1 MALVLASES
10 PRRRELLAKLG
21 VPFEIRT
28 LPVCEYRQ
36 GDFPPFELPVRNAEL
51 KASRVSTRY
60 PECAVLGADTVIV
73 FGERIIGKP
82 ADAAAAKRTLLEL
95 AGKTHSV
102 VTGLALLRAGDGT
115 RITWSESTRVTFKA
129 YSAAVAD
136 EYMRLVNV
144 LDKAGSYA
152 VQEHGDMLVDRVD
165 GDLDNV
171 VGLPLGR
178 LKRELAELGLAGK
191 PDNDE

>member
-10 PRRRELLAKLG
+10 PRRRELLARLG

-28 LPVCEYRQ
+28 LPVKEFRQ
-36 GDFPPFELPVRNAEL
+36 GDLPPLELPVRNAEL
-51 KASRVSTRY
+51 KAAGVAAKY
-60 PECAVLGADTVIV
+60 PDSIVLGADTVIV
-73 FGERIIGKP
+73 FGDRIIGKP
-82 ADAAAAKRTLLEL
+82 ADAADAKRTLTEL
-95 AGKTHSV
+95 AGKTHCV
-102 VTGLALLRAGDGT
+102 VTGLALLRHGDGI
-115 RITWSESTRVTFKA
+115 RRVWSESTRVTFKA
-129 YSAAVAD
+129 YSEQVVD
-136 EYMRLVNV
+136 EYMKLVDV

-152 VQEHGDMLVDRVD
+152 LQEHGDLLVDRVD
-165 GDLDNV
+165 GDCDNV